1 MEAENV
7 ELTLFQRT
15 DKTCYWELKV
25 HCQVRP
31 GLKSVGV
38 LEHTRVSQR
47 QHLGTLG
54 GAMAEEL
61 CEKYS
66 DTLEPSAVAKAAME
80 AYDEL
85 VATTPTVEFGEELPR
100 AADKYIIPGGLA
112 RH

>member
-1 MEAENV
+1 MQEEQENV

-25 HCQVRP
+25 CSEVKP
-31 GLKSVGV
+31 NLKSVGI
-38 LEHTRVSQR
+38 LEHALTNQR
-47 QHLGTLG
+47 QHLGSLG

-61 CEKYS
+61 CEKYQDS
-66 DTLEPSAVAKAAME
+66 LEPSAVARAAME

-85 VATTPTVEFGEELPR
+85 VATTLTPIYGEQPR
-100 AADKYIIPGGLA
+100 VASITPGSVA

>member
-1 MEAENV
+1 MQQEENV

-25 HCQVRP
+25 RSEIKP
-31 GLKSVGV
+31 NLKSVGI
-38 LEHTRVSQR
+38 LEHTPTNQR

-61 CEKYS
+61 CTKYQ
-66 DTLEPSAVAKAAME
+66 DTIEPTAVARAAME

-85 VATTPTVEFGEELPR
+85 VATTLMPVYGEQPR
-100 AADKYIIPGGLA
+100 VASITPGSVA